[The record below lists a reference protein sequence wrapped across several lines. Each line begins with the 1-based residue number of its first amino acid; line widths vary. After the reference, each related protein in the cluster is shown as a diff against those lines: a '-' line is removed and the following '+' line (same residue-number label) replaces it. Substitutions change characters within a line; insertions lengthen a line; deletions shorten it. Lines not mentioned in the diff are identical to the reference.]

1 MLLGNM
7 GITSSMEGVESFSAR
22 LKSIIE
28 KESMASFSRGCGIH
42 PSTIRKY
49 LKANCLP
56 SIDKI
61 AAIAKYSECSLS
73 WLITGHE
80 EVNFPP
86 NTAQFRKLSSD
97 ECEKWWNMI
106 LEALTPQQKEEFIY
120 NFQQGGIKAV
130 FKLEEIKTKYRA

>member
-7 GITSSMEGVESFSAR
+7 GIISSMEGVDSFNVR

-73 WLITGHE
+73 WLITGQDE
-80 EVNFPP
+80 ENSPR
-86 NTAQFRKLSSD
+86 NAEQFKTLSSE
-97 ECEKWWNMI
+97 ECEKWWKMI

-120 NFQQGGIKAV
+120 IFQQGGIKAV